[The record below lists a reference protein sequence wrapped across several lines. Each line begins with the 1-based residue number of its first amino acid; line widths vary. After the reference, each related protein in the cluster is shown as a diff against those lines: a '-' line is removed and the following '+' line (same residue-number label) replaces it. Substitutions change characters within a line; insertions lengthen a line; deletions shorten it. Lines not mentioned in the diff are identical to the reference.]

1 MGTFDMAVK
10 IRPTPTGNVAIGIRT
25 IVPQQQDG
33 IIVDL
38 FLLVPDSEHLIG
50 FLEVAVDK
58 LFIAFR
64 WVVGEDYMM
73 SLRLEF
79 ALAFQTCRESQM
91 LYSLDSGHTL
101 VSYIKLSVVERRYD
115 RFDGCRAR

>member
-1 MGTFDMAVK
+1 MAVK
-10 IRPTPTGNVAIGIRT
+10 IRLTPTGNVTTGIRT

-38 FLLVPDSEHLIG
+38 SLLVPDSEHLIG

-58 LFIAFR
+58 VFIAFR

-73 SLRLEF
+73 SLRLN
-79 ALAFQTCRESQM
+79 
-91 LYSLDSGHTL
+91 L
-101 VSYIKLSVVERRYD
+101 VLNL
-115 RFDGCRAR
+115 